1 MSPLGC
7 TTVSSIR
14 LHPDA
19 SGWALRLTK
28 AKQRLCKML
37 NPSEEPLI
45 CEWNASPGLSSSS
58 VALVEGSP
66 WYICWPSKDPA
77 SHNAIIPLCTHDT
90 LWKLWSVIKNITL
103 PKFRCPPIRRE
114 VALWRRMKHKET
126 SQKLPFSTRESD
138 AIPYEMSS
146 TQEHFAHFALTA
158 FSFLPVVFH
167 RWRLFPFV
175 WLLLVCCFSWTTRT
189 KATSPSS
196 SCSSSSWLELNNS
209 QGHCH
214 ELLLYLIYWKWK
226 VTGHNL
232 HLHFRSSLTL
242 SERLRQSEICESP
255 PKHHHDSQKF
265 SLKLKMW
272 HKPVVHLRCQLRATA
287 IYCFIGQTK
296 SMRVRIWACV
306 RQRWWLT
313 AVRDCSRQSLAP
325 VCVVALQHDSN

>member
-1 MSPLGC
+1 MCTIRQRCLYRFLCSPLHAELMSPLGC

-19 SGWALRLTK
+19 SGWTLRLTK

-45 CEWNASPGLSSSS
+45 CECNASPGLSSSS

-77 SHNAIIPLCTHDT
+77 SHNAIIPLRTHDT

-114 VALWRRMKHKET
+114 VALWRRMKHNET

-196 SCSSSSWLELNNS
+196 SCFFFLVTWVEQLSGPLSWTSALLDLLEVES
-209 QGHCH
+209 
-214 ELLLYLIYWKWK
+214 YR
-226 VTGHNL
+226 T
-232 HLHFRSSLTL
+232 HLASSL
-242 SERLRQSEICESP
+242 
-255 PKHHHDSQKF
+255 
-265 SLKLKMW
+265 
-272 HKPVVHLRCQLRATA
+272 
-287 IYCFIGQTK
+287 
-296 SMRVRIWACV
+296 
-306 RQRWWLT
+306 
-313 AVRDCSRQSLAP
+313 
-325 VCVVALQHDSN
+325 